1 MYETGLRTCIE
12 NMHKFFSTSRN
23 GLRAVYRDRPPGIDN
38 DRAHN
43 ERSYIMSEAMMK
55 SENSGAAMT
64 VSDVMN
70 TGLGYTDMNLSDRSA
85 AVAFYNATSNPAN
98 KLKEHVNE
106 VLSLVHVSVEC
117 VEVSKDD
124 VPEGKTIAPRIVL
137 ITADGQSY
145 SCVSVGV
152 YQSLKR
158 MFTLLGNPD
167 TWTEPVQIKP
177 VLISTKKGQ
186 VLSLNLV

>member
-1 MYETGLRTCIE
+1 
-12 NMHKFFSTSRN
+12 
-23 GLRAVYRDRPPGIDN
+23 
-38 DRAHN
+38 
-43 ERSYIMSEAMMK
+43 MSEAMTK
-55 SENSGAAMT
+55 SENTGSAMT

-70 TGLGYTDMNLSDRSA
+70 TGLGYTDMNLTDRSA

-117 VEVSKDD
+117 VEVSKEAPD
-124 VPEGKTIAPRIVL
+124 GKVIAPRIVL
-137 ITADGQSY
+137 ITEDGQSY
-145 SCVSVGV
+145 ACVSVGV

-158 MFTLLGNPD
+158 MFTLLGAPD
-167 TWTEPVQIKP
+167 TWAEPVKIKP

>member
-1 MYETGLRTCIE
+1 
-12 NMHKFFSTSRN
+12 
-23 GLRAVYRDRPPGIDN
+23 
-38 DRAHN
+38 
-43 ERSYIMSEAMMK
+43 MSEAMTK
-55 SENSGAAMT
+55 SENNGSAMT

-70 TGLGYTDMNLSDRSA
+70 TGLGYTDMNLTDRNV
-85 AVAFYNATSNPAN
+85 AVAFYNATSNPVN

-117 VEVSKDD
+117 VEVRKEDT
-124 VPEGKTIAPRIVL
+124 PEGKVIAPRIVL
-137 ITADGQSY
+137 ITEDGQSY
-145 SCVSVGV
+145 ACVSVGV

-158 MFTLLGNPD
+158 MFTLLGTPD
-167 TWTEPVQIKP
+167 TWTEPVKIKP

>member
-1 MYETGLRTCIE
+1 
-12 NMHKFFSTSRN
+12 
-23 GLRAVYRDRPPGIDN
+23 
-38 DRAHN
+38 
-43 ERSYIMSEAMMK
+43 MSEAMMK

-85 AVAFYNATSNPAN
+85 AVAFYNATSNPVN

-137 ITADGQSY
+137 IAADGQSY

>member
-1 MYETGLRTCIE
+1 
-12 NMHKFFSTSRN
+12 
-23 GLRAVYRDRPPGIDN
+23 
-38 DRAHN
+38 
-43 ERSYIMSEAMMK
+43 MSEAMTK
-55 SENSGAAMT
+55 TEKTGNAVT

-70 TGLGYTDMNLSDRSA
+70 TGLGYTDMNLADRSV
-85 AVAFYNATSNPAN
+85 AVAFYNATSNPMN

-117 VEVSKDD
+117 VEVSKEDA
-124 VPEGKTIAPRIVL
+124 PEGKVIAPRIVL
-137 ITADGQSY
+137 ITEDGQSY
-145 SCVSVGV
+145 ACVSVGV

-158 MFTLLGNPD
+158 MCTLLGTPD
-167 TWTEPVQIKP
+167 TWTEPVKIKP

>member
-1 MYETGLRTCIE
+1 MSAEMMTSE
-12 NMHKFFSTSRN
+12 NN
-23 GLRAVYRDRPPGIDN
+23 G
-38 DRAHN
+38 
-43 ERSYIMSEAMMK
+43 AMM
-55 SENSGAAMT
+55 

-70 TGLGYTDMNLSDRSA
+70 TGVGYTDMNLSDRSA
-85 AVAFYNATSNPAN
+85 AVAFYNATSNPVN

-117 VEVSKDD
+117 IEVSREDALEEK
-124 VPEGKTIAPRIVL
+124 VMSPRIVL
-137 ITADGQSY
+137 ITEDGQSY
-145 SCVSVGV
+145 ACVSIGV

-158 MFTLLGNPD
+158 MFTLLGTPD
-167 TWTEPVQIKP
+167 TWTEPVKIKP

>member
-1 MYETGLRTCIE
+1 
-12 NMHKFFSTSRN
+12 
-23 GLRAVYRDRPPGIDN
+23 
-38 DRAHN
+38 
-43 ERSYIMSEAMMK
+43 MSEAMTK
-55 SENSGAAMT
+55 TENKGAMM

-70 TGLGYTDMNLSDRSA
+70 TGVGYTDMNLTDRNA
-85 AVAFYNATSNPAN
+85 AVTFYNATSNPAN

-117 VEVSKDD
+117 VEVSKEDTPDD
-124 VPEGKTIAPRIVL
+124 KVIAPRIVL
-137 ITADGQSY
+137 ITDDGQSY
-145 SCVSVGV
+145 SCVSIGV

-158 MFTLLGNPD
+158 MFALLGAPD
-167 TWTEPVQIKP
+167 TWTEPVKIKP

>member
-1 MYETGLRTCIE
+1 
-12 NMHKFFSTSRN
+12 
-23 GLRAVYRDRPPGIDN
+23 
-38 DRAHN
+38 
-43 ERSYIMSEAMMK
+43 MSEAMTE
-55 SENSGAAMT
+55 SEIKGAMM

-70 TGLGYTDMNLSDRSA
+70 SGVGYTDMNLTDRDA
-85 AVAFYNATSNPAN
+85 AVTFYNATSNPAN

-117 VEVSKDD
+117 VEVSKEDAA
-124 VPEGKTIAPRIVL
+124 EGKAIAPRIVL
-137 ITADGQSY
+137 ITEDGQSY
-145 SCVSVGV
+145 ACVSVGV

-158 MFTLLGNPD
+158 MFTLLGTPD
-167 TWTEPVQIKP
+167 TWTGPVKIKP

>member
-1 MYETGLRTCIE
+1 
-12 NMHKFFSTSRN
+12 
-23 GLRAVYRDRPPGIDN
+23 
-38 DRAHN
+38 
-43 ERSYIMSEAMMK
+43 MSEAMMTPV
-55 SENSGAAMT
+55 NNGP
-64 VSDVMN
+64 VQVLDVMD

-106 VLSLVHVSVEC
+106 VLSLVHVSAEC
-117 VEVSKDD
+117 VEVRNDD
-124 VPEGKTIAPRIVL
+124 VPEGKTIAPRVVL
-137 ITADGQSY
+137 ITDDGKSY

-158 MFTLLGNPD
+158 MFTLLGTPD
-167 TWTEPVQIKP
+167 TWTEPVKIKP
-177 VLISTKKGQ
+177 VLISTKRGQ

>member
-1 MYETGLRTCIE
+1 
-12 NMHKFFSTSRN
+12 
-23 GLRAVYRDRPPGIDN
+23 
-38 DRAHN
+38 
-43 ERSYIMSEAMMK
+43 MSEAMMK
-55 SENSGAAMT
+55 SENSGATMT
-64 VSDVMN
+64 VADVMN
-70 TGLGYTDMNLSDRSA
+70 TGIGYTDMNLSDRSA
-85 AVAFYNATSNPAN
+85 AVAFYNATSNPVN

-137 ITADGQSY
+137 ITEDGQSY

-158 MFTLLGNPD
+158 MFTLLGTPD
-167 TWTEPVQIKP
+167 TWTEPVNIKP

>member
-1 MYETGLRTCIE
+1 
-12 NMHKFFSTSRN
+12 
-23 GLRAVYRDRPPGIDN
+23 
-38 DRAHN
+38 
-43 ERSYIMSEAMMK
+43 MSEEMMTPV
-55 SENSGAAMT
+55 NNDPVT
-64 VSDVMN
+64 VLNVMD

-106 VLSLVHVSVEC
+106 VLSLVHVSAEC
-117 VEVSKDD
+117 VEVRNDD
-124 VPEGKTIAPRIVL
+124 APEGKTIAPRVVL
-137 ITADGQSY
+137 ITDDGKSY

-158 MFTLLGNPD
+158 MFALLGTPD
-167 TWTEPVQIKP
+167 TWKEPVKIKP
-177 VLISTKKGQ
+177 VLISTKRGQ

>member
-1 MYETGLRTCIE
+1 
-12 NMHKFFSTSRN
+12 
-23 GLRAVYRDRPPGIDN
+23 
-38 DRAHN
+38 
-43 ERSYIMSEAMMK
+43 MSEAMTK
-55 SENSGAAMT
+55 SENTGTAMT

-70 TGLGYTDMNLSDRSA
+70 TGLGYTDLNLADRSA

-106 VLSLVHVSVEC
+106 VLNLVHVSVEC
-117 VEVSKDD
+117 VEVSKEDAPDD
-124 VPEGKTIAPRIVL
+124 KVIAPRIVL
-137 ITADGQSY
+137 ITDDGQSY
-145 SCVSVGV
+145 ACVSIGV

-158 MFTLLGNPD
+158 MFALLGAPD
-167 TWTEPVQIKP
+167 TWTEPVKIKP

>member
-1 MYETGLRTCIE
+1 MYETVPRTCIE

-23 GLRAVYRDRPPGIDN
+23 GLRAVYQGCPPGTDD

-43 ERSYIMSEAMMK
+43 ERSYIMSEEMMK
-55 SENSGAAMT
+55 SENNGAMM

-70 TGLGYTDMNLSDRSA
+70 TGVGYTDMNLSDRSA

-137 ITADGQSY
+137 ITEDGQSY

-158 MFTLLGNPD
+158 MFTLLGTPD
-167 TWTEPVQIKP
+167 TWTEPVNIKP

>member
-1 MYETGLRTCIE
+1 
-12 NMHKFFSTSRN
+12 
-23 GLRAVYRDRPPGIDN
+23 
-38 DRAHN
+38 
-43 ERSYIMSEAMMK
+43 MSEAMTK
-55 SENSGAAMT
+55 SENNGAMM

-70 TGLGYTDMNLSDRSA
+70 TGVGYTDMDLADRSV
-85 AVAFYNATSNPAN
+85 AVAFYNATSNPNN

-124 VPEGKTIAPRIVL
+124 APEVSKDDVSEVKVIAPRIVL
-137 ITADGQSY
+137 ITDDGQSY
-145 SCVSVGV
+145 GCVSVGV

-158 MFTLLGNPD
+158 MFTLLGTPD
-167 TWTEPVQIKP
+167 TWTAPVKIKP

>member
-1 MYETGLRTCIE
+1 
-12 NMHKFFSTSRN
+12 
-23 GLRAVYRDRPPGIDN
+23 
-38 DRAHN
+38 
-43 ERSYIMSEAMMK
+43 MSEAMMK

-85 AVAFYNATSNPAN
+85 AVAFYNATSNPSD

-137 ITADGQSY
+137 ITADGRSY

-167 TWTEPVQIKP
+167 TWTEPVKIKP

>member
-1 MYETGLRTCIE
+1 
-12 NMHKFFSTSRN
+12 
-23 GLRAVYRDRPPGIDN
+23 
-38 DRAHN
+38 
-43 ERSYIMSEAMMK
+43 MSEAMTK
-55 SENSGAAMT
+55 SENNGAMMVT
-64 VSDVMN
+64 DVMN
-70 TGLGYTDMNLSDRSA
+70 TGVGYTDMNLSDRSA
-85 AVAFYNATSNPAN
+85 AVAFYNATSNPMN

-106 VLSLVHVSVEC
+106 VLALSHVSVEC
-117 VEVSKDD
+117 VEVTNDD
-124 VPEGKTIAPRIVL
+124 DEKVVAPRVVL

-145 SCVSVGV
+145 ACVSVGV

-158 MFTLLGNPD
+158 MFTLLGTPD

>member
-1 MYETGLRTCIE
+1 
-12 NMHKFFSTSRN
+12 
-23 GLRAVYRDRPPGIDN
+23 
-38 DRAHN
+38 
-43 ERSYIMSEAMMK
+43 MSAEMMK
-55 SENSGAAMT
+55 SENNGAMM

-70 TGLGYTDMNLSDRSA
+70 TGVGYTDMNLSDRTA
-85 AVAFYNATSNPAN
+85 AVAFYNATSNPVN

-106 VLSLVHVSVEC
+106 VLALSHVSVEC
-117 VEVSKDD
+117 VEVTNDD
-124 VPEGKTIAPRIVL
+124 DEKVVAPRVVL

-145 SCVSVGV
+145 ACVSVGV

-158 MFTLLGNPD
+158 MFTLLGTPD

>member
-1 MYETGLRTCIE
+1 
-12 NMHKFFSTSRN
+12 
-23 GLRAVYRDRPPGIDN
+23 
-38 DRAHN
+38 
-43 ERSYIMSEAMMK
+43 MSEAMTK
-55 SENSGAAMT
+55 SENTGNAMT

-70 TGLGYTDMNLSDRSA
+70 TGLGYTDMNLADRSA

-98 KLKEHVNE
+98 KLKEHINE

-117 VEVSKDD
+117 VEVCKEDAPDD
-124 VPEGKTIAPRIVL
+124 KVIAPRIVL
-137 ITADGQSY
+137 ITDDGQSY
-145 SCVSVGV
+145 ACVSIGV

-158 MFTLLGNPD
+158 MFALLGAPD
-167 TWTEPVQIKP
+167 TWTEPVKIKP